1 MPFCPSCKCEYRPG
15 FARCSDCD
23 MELVESLSDENGPKF
38 NRGKLELVS
47 LGSFSVPMEARMFQD
62 LLESNGIVSILHS
75 DSNAGD
81 GTSFVA
87 SPNAIL
93 VQEVDFPKGRELYEQ
108 YIDGNPSENKELGT
122 DDQDESA

>member
-23 MELVESLSDENGPKF
+23 MELVESLSEENGQKF

-47 LGSFSVPMEARMFQD
+47 LGSFSVPEEARMFQEF
-62 LLESNGIVSILHS
+62 LESNGIVSILQGDIS
-75 DSNAGD
+75 AG
-81 GTSFVA
+81 A
-87 SPNAIL
+87 WILPPPMAIL

-108 YIDGNPSENKELGT
+108 YFGGDRSENRELSAE
-122 DDQDESA
+122 DRDEDA